1 MMSFLRRDDRSKCRK
16 REMDARETASIF
28 SQLTKCQV
36 GCTTHGTRLVW
47 NSFRSTFRE
56 PSNRSDAV
64 IEDTTCAMRRF
75 RFVKLG
81 DEMPRLFLQIS

>member
-1 MMSFLRRDDRSKCRK
+1 MN
-16 REMDARETASIF
+16 ARETVSNSASLLDYNMSNI
-28 SQLTKCQV
+28 
-36 GCTTHGTRLVW
+36 THGTRLVW

-56 PSNRSDAV
+56 PSKRRDAV

-75 RFVKLG
+75 RLVKPG